1 MSEFTQ
7 EEKQYFREMA
17 AFLKDEREGIPHM
30 DSTERQI
37 LGGVFE
43 DMADEKERDFSKC
56 KNMNDVLQTFY
67 K

>member
-1 MSEFTQ
+1 MEYTQ

-17 AFLKDEREGIPHM
+17 SFLKDERERIPHM
-30 DSTERQI
+30 DSTERQVI
-37 LGGVFE
+37 GCVLE
-43 DMADEKERDFSKC
+43 DMANGTERDFSKC